1 MPAARWGLSSP
12 AVFER
17 TRSLRPTPAPVRR
30 HRLARWAT
38 APSRP
43 FGLALQAV
51 GRADQH
57 ILLSLRTRGHSE
69 GLDRIVGAL
78 GSFGEMGIGW
88 AGLGVGGALVQP
100 DRRRLWLTAATAAP
114 IAILANYS
122 VKLTIGRQRPLIDD
136 HPPLARAPSK
146 LSFPSAHSTSAV
158 AAATVLGRVA
168 PGARPAFYGLAGA
181 ICLGRPYLGM
191 HYPSDVLAGAVLGA
205 AIGRVYPLPV
215 ARSGEQG
222 AGSGRGLQADGQTDE
237 TQGVVS

>member
-1 MPAARWGLSSP
+1 M
-12 AVFER
+12 
-17 TRSLRPTPAPVRR
+17 RR

-43 FGLALQAV
+43 FGQALQAV
-51 GRADQH
+51 GRADQR

-69 GLDRIVGAL
+69 RLDRVVGAL

-88 AGLGVGGALVQP
+88 AGLGIGGALVQP
-100 DRRRLWLTAATAAP
+100 DRRQLWLRAATAAP
-114 IAILANYS
+114 VAILANYS

-136 HPPLARAPSK
+136 HPPLGRAPSK

-191 HYPSDVLAGAVLGA
+191 HYPSDVLAGALLGA
-205 AIGRVYPLPV
+205 VIGRAYPLPG
-215 ARSGEQG
+215 AR
-222 AGSGRGLQADGQTDE
+222 SGRGLQADGKPDE